1 VFSVRANSGIPRK
14 GGPLSTQYRLQG
26 DLQRLNVR
34 LRVLLSSCRRTAD
47 DDSLKPFRGLV
58 VSDEEAASLLE
69 DLDQWL
75 LRPDHYRQPTC
86 DPDPDGAWDPQ
97 AANREGGS
105 HLDRLCRI
113 LRLSL
118 AERRCLVAVLAPEVD
133 TRYERVFAYLQDDVT
148 RKAPG
153 LGLLLDLIEP
163 QDPLAARRLFL
174 PGSNLLRWQLLQL
187 SNRPIGE
194 PCTLLARG
202 AHLDERIVEY
212 LLDDGSS
219 PCSESEDET
228 TGPPPHNAK
237 RWEAARRLLLE
248 REEAGTNAS
257 RLFVLSGPAGAGQRN
272 LAGWLARE
280 VGLPLFW
287 VDARTD
293 LKEAGSTRRAV
304 REALLNEAALAIDC
318 AETSLTIEAMSE
330 SLVALAELA
339 REHLPL
345 TFIILSRRPW
355 QPLPAAWARDCMVV
369 ELPLPDR
376 AERLLLWQ
384 EALADLTETGN
395 TLPTLAAQFP
405 FTGEQIHI
413 VADQFRH
420 TVPLAADGRSAERL
434 KQLCRAHLPTRVP
447 GVIESDPQRTWDD
460 LVLPSDIRAQLEE
473 LCGQARHRSTVLGQ
487 WGFDR
492 KLSGGK
498 GLHALFAGPSGTGK
512 TLAAEVIASALG
524 RALWRIDLS
533 QTVSKYIGETEKNLD
548 RVFRAADSIA
558 AVLFFDEADALFG
571 KRSEVKDAHDRF
583 ANQEISYLLQQMDE
597 YEGVAI
603 LATNLSRNLDEA
615 FVRRLQFIVE
625 FPFPDE
631 EQRLRIW
638 QTVFPDTAPRAE
650 NVDLPA
656 LARSVRMSG
665 GHIRNIALAAAF
677 AAADGEGV
685 ISMEHLWHAAR
696 REYQKIG
703 QEWTP
708 PTQTAPRAKE
718 A

>member
-1 VFSVRANSGIPRK
+1 
-14 GGPLSTQYRLQG
+14 
-26 DLQRLNVR
+26 LQRLNAR
-34 LRVLLSSCRRTAD
+34 LRVLLSTCRRTAD

-75 LRPDHYRQPTC
+75 LRPDQNRQPTC
-86 DPDPDGAWDPQ
+86 YPDPDGVWDSQ
-97 AANREGGS
+97 TANRQGGS

-113 LRLSL
+113 LRLSFE
-118 AERRCLVAVLAPEVD
+118 ERRCLVSVLAPELD
-133 TRYERVFAYLQDDVT
+133 SRYERVFAYLQDDVT

-153 LGLLLDLIEP
+153 VGLLLDLVEP

-174 PGSNLLRWQLLQL
+174 PGSNLLRWQLLHL
-187 SNRPIGE
+187 FNRPIGE

-202 AHLDERIVEY
+202 AYLDERIVEY

-219 PCSESEDET
+219 SYCDGQEVVA
-228 TGPPPHNAK
+228 GPAPHNAQ
-237 RWEAARRLLLE
+237 RWQVARRLLLE
-248 REEAGTNAS
+248 RDLASPNAS
-257 RLFVLSGPAGAGQRN
+257 CLFVLSGPAGVGQRD
-272 LAGWLARE
+272 LAEWLALE

-287 VDARTD
+287 VDARSA
-293 LKEAGSTRRAV
+293 LKEAGSAPRAV
-304 REALLNEAALAIDC
+304 REALLNEAALAVDY
-318 AETSLTIEAMSE
+318 AETSLTNESMTE

-345 TFIILSRRPW
+345 TFMIWQGPW
-355 QPLPAAWARDCMVV
+355 QPLPAACARDCLVV

-384 EALADLTETGN
+384 EALADLTEAGN

-405 FTGEQIHI
+405 LTVEQIHI
-413 VADQFRH
+413 VADQLRH
-420 TVPLAADGRSAERL
+420 TVPLAVDGRRAERL
-434 KQLCRAHLPTRVP
+434 HQLCRAHLPTRVP

-460 LVLPSDIRAQLEE
+460 LVLPSDVRAQLEE

-498 GLHALFAGPSGTGK
+498 GLHALFTGPPGTGK
-512 TLAAEVIASALG
+512 TLAAEVIAGALG
-524 RALWRIDLS
+524 RPLWRIDLS

-548 RVFRAADSIA
+548 RVFRAADGVA

-571 KRSEVKDAHDRF
+571 KRSEVKDAHDRY
-583 ANQEISYLLQQMDE
+583 ANQEVSYLLQQMDE
-597 YEGVAI
+597 YEGAAI
-603 LATNLSRNLDEA
+603 LATNLMRNLDEA
-615 FVRRLQFIVE
+615 FVRRLQFVVE

-631 EQRLRIW
+631 RQRLQIW
-638 QTVFPDTAPRAE
+638 EAVFPEAAPRGAD
-650 NVDLPA
+650 VDFPA
-656 LARSVRMSG
+656 LARAVRLSG

-685 ISMEHLWHAAR
+685 IHMTHLWHAAR
-696 REYQKIG
+696 REYQKLG
-703 QEWTP
+703 QAWTP
-708 PTQTAPRAKE
+708 PSPTPPAATE

>member
-1 VFSVRANSGIPRK
+1 
-14 GGPLSTQYRLQG
+14 
-26 DLQRLNVR
+26 LQRLNER
-34 LRVLLSSCRRTAD
+34 LRELLSGYRRTTD

-58 VSDEEAASLLE
+58 VSDEEAAGLLE

-75 LRPDHYRQPTC
+75 LRPDHNRQPTR
-86 DPDPDGAWDPQ
+86 DRDADGAWDSR
-97 AANREGGS
+97 AANRDDAS
-105 HLDRLCRI
+105 QLDRLCRI

-118 AERRCLVAVLAPEVD
+118 EERRCLVAALAPELD
-133 TRYERVFAYLQDDVT
+133 SRYERVFAYLQDDVS

-153 LGLLLDLIEP
+153 VGLLLELIEP
-163 QDPLAARRLFL
+163 RDPLAARRLFL

-187 SNRPIGE
+187 MSRPIGE
-194 PCTLLARG
+194 PCTLLSRAV
-202 AHLDERIVEY
+202 HLDEPIVEY
-212 LLDDGSS
+212 LLGDGSS
-219 PCSESEDET
+219 SWAASQDEVA
-228 TGPPPHNAK
+228 GPPPHSAG
-237 RWEAARRLLLE
+237 RWQAARRLLE
-248 REEAGTNAS
+248 RGQAGTS
-257 RLFVLSGPAGAGQRN
+257 RLFVLCGPAGAGQRN
-272 LAGWLARE
+272 LAAWLARE
-280 VGLPLFW
+280 VGLPLFS
-287 VDARTD
+287 VDARSA
-293 LKEAGSTRRAV
+293 LKEAGGVPRAI
-304 REALLNEAALAIDC
+304 REALLNEAALAVDC
-318 AETSLTIEAMSE
+318 TETGLTGEAMTESLT
-330 SLVALAELA
+330 ALAELA

-345 TFIILSRRPW
+345 TFIISRGSW

-376 AERLLLWQ
+376 GERLLLWQ
-384 EALADLTETGN
+384 EALADLTEAGS
-395 TLPTLAAQFP
+395 TLPAVAAQFP
-405 FTGEQIHI
+405 LTMEQIHI
-413 VADQFRH
+413 VAGQFRH
-420 TVPLAADGRSAERL
+420 TLPLAADGRSAEKL
-434 KQLCRAHLPTRVP
+434 KQLCRAHLPARVS

-460 LVLPSDIRAQLEE
+460 LVLPSDVRAQLEE

-498 GLHALFAGPSGTGK
+498 GLHALFAGPPGTGK
-512 TLAAEVIASALG
+512 TLAAEVIAQSLS
-524 RALWRIDLS
+524 RTLWRIDLS

-548 RVFRAADSIA
+548 RVFRAAESVA

-583 ANQEISYLLQQMDE
+583 ANQEVSYLLQQMDE
-597 YEGVAI
+597 YEGVAV

-631 EQRLRIW
+631 EHRLRIW
-638 QTVFPDTAPRAE
+638 QAVFPDTAPRAA

-656 LARSVRMSG
+656 LARSVRLSG
-665 GHIRNIALAAAF
+665 GHIRNIALSAAF

-685 ISMEHLWHAAR
+685 ISMAHLWHAAR

-708 PTQTAPRAKE
+708 PAPTAPRAKE

>member
-1 VFSVRANSGIPRK
+1 MKCG
-14 GGPLSTQYRLQG
+14 LLE
-26 DLQRLNVR
+26 DLQWLNIR
-34 LRVLLSSCRRTAD
+34 LRVLLSSSRRITD

-75 LRPDHYRQPTC
+75 LRPDHSRQPTGAR
-86 DPDPDGAWDPQ
+86 DPNTAWDPQ
-97 AANREGGS
+97 AANRDGGS
-105 HLDRLCRI
+105 QLDRLCRI
-113 LRLSL
+113 LRLSRE
-118 AERRCLVAVLAPEVD
+118 ERGCLVAALAPEMD
-133 TRYERVFAYLQDDVT
+133 SRYERVFAYLQDDVS

-153 LGLLLDLIEP
+153 VGLLLELLEP

-187 SNRPIGE
+187 MTRPAGE
-194 PCTLLARG
+194 PCTLLSRAVQ
-202 AHLDERIVEY
+202 LDERIVEY
-212 LLDDGSS
+212 LLSDGRSFWA
-219 PCSESEDET
+219 ESQDEIA
-228 TGPPPHNAK
+228 GPPSHST
-237 RWEAARRLLLE
+237 RHWHAARQLLE
-248 REEAGTNAS
+248 RRHAGTSAS

-272 LAGWLARE
+272 LAAWLARE
-280 VGLPLFW
+280 VGLRLFW
-287 VDARTD
+287 VDARSAVKDT
-293 LKEAGSTRRAV
+293 GGVVRAA
-304 REALLNEAALAIDC
+304 REALLDDAAPAVDCTETGLTGEAMT
-318 AETSLTIEAMSE
+318 ESLTAF
-330 SLVALAELA
+330 VELA

-345 TFIILSRRPW
+345 MFVISRGPW

-376 AERLLLWQ
+376 GERLLLWQ
-384 EALADLTETGN
+384 DALANLTEEGG
-395 TLPTLAAQFP
+395 TLSALAAQFP
-405 FTGEQIHI
+405 LTVEQIHI
-413 VADQFRH
+413 VAGQFRH
-420 TVPLAADGRSAERL
+420 TMPLAADGKSAEKL
-434 KQLCRAHLPTRVP
+434 KQLCRAHLPQRVS
-447 GVIESDPQRTWDD
+447 GVIETDPQRTWGD
-460 LVLPSDIRAQLEE
+460 LVLPSDVRAQLEE

-498 GLHALFAGPSGTGK
+498 GLHALFAGPPGTGK
-512 TLAAEVIASALG
+512 TLAAEVIAQSLG
-524 RALWRIDLS
+524 RMLWRIDLS

-548 RVFRAADSIA
+548 RVFRAAEGVA

-583 ANQEISYLLQQMDE
+583 ANQEVSYLLQQMDD
-597 YEGVAI
+597 YEGVAV

-638 QTVFPDTAPRAE
+638 QAMFPDTAPLSAK
-650 NVDLPA
+650 VDLPA
-656 LARSVRMSG
+656 LARAVRLSG
-665 GHIRNIALAAAF
+665 GHIRNIALSAAF

-685 ISMEHLWHAAR
+685 ISMAHLWHAAR
-696 REYQKIG
+696 REYQKVG

-708 PTQTAPRAKE
+708 PAPAARAKE